1 MYLSWPSVALLALG
15 LPLGVV
21 TASSTV
27 VWAWAI
33 LVLLLVAAD
42 VCLAPSPRRLA
53 AQRKVASSVRR
64 LESTTSTTTVANPT
78 RRHVRGFVRDA
89 WQPSAG
95 APPARVPLDLP
106 GGEMR
111 RFKTPLRP
119 TRRGDLHAGP
129 VVVRVSG
136 PLRLAGRQLS
146 IPVRTTL
153 RVLPEFASRRHLP
166 SRLARLRELDG
177 RSAVRIRGAGSEFDS
192 LREYVIGDDVR
203 SIDWRASAR
212 RTELV
217 VRTWRPER
225 DRRVLILIDTSR
237 HAATRVGDQ
246 PRLDTS
252 IEAALLLSALA
263 SKAGD
268 RVEVIAFDRSV
279 RARVRG
285 VSGPGL
291 MSALADQLAPIE
303 PRLVEADW
311 TAAAAVIGDALS
323 QRALVAVLTSID
335 PAAVESGMLRALG
348 TVAATHQVV
357 IASVDDPE
365 VVDMI
370 EARGDALDVYG
381 AAAATRFDLE
391 RKGVAERLVKSGI
404 DVVSAG
410 PDQIAP
416 RLADRYLALKG
427 AGRL

>member
-21 TASSTV
+21 TASSDV
-27 VWAWAI
+27 VWAWAV
-33 LVLLLVAAD
+33 LVVLLVVID
-42 VCLAPSPRRLA
+42 VSLAPSPRRLA
-53 AQRKVASSVRR
+53 AQRKVATSVRR
-64 LESTTSTTTVANPT
+64 LEATTSTVTVANPT

-95 APPARVPLDLP
+95 ASSARVPLDLP

-111 RFKTPLRP
+111 RFTMPLTP
-119 TRRGDLHAGP
+119 TRRGDLRSGP

-237 HAATRVGDQ
+237 HAATRVGNQ

-252 IEAALLLSALA
+252 IEAALLLAALA

-335 PAAVESGMLRALG
+335 PAAVESGMLRALS

-370 EARGDALDVYG
+370 QARGDALDVYG

-391 RKGVAERLVKSGI
+391 RKGVAERLVKTGI

>member
-1 MYLSWPSVALLALG
+1 MYISWPTVALSALA
-15 LPLGVV
+15 LPLGVA
-21 TASSTV
+21 TASSAM
-27 VWAWAI
+27 VWWWLI
-33 LVLLLVAAD
+33 LVALFVGAD
-42 VCLAPSPRRLA
+42 VALAPSPRKLGATRS
-53 AQRKVASSVRR
+53 VPGSVRR
-64 LESTTSTTTVANPT
+64 LEPVTANVIVANPT
-78 RRHVRGFVRDA
+78 TRRITGVMRDA

-95 APPARVPLDLP
+95 APSTRHVLDIP

-111 RFKTPLRP
+111 RFRTPLTP

-136 PLRLAGRQLS
+136 PMRLAGRQLS

-203 SIDWRASAR
+203 SIDWRATAR
-212 RTELV
+212 RADVV

-225 DRRVLILIDTSR
+225 DRKVFILVDTSR
-237 HAATRVGDQ
+237 HAAVRVGDQ
-246 PRLDTS
+246 PRLDTA
-252 IEAALLLSALA
+252 IEATLLLAALA

-268 RVEVIAFDRSV
+268 RVEVVAFDRTV
-279 RARVRG
+279 RARVQG
-285 VSGPGL
+285 ISGPRL

-311 TAAAAVIGDALS
+311 SAAAALIGDALS

-335 PAAVESGMLRALG
+335 PAAIESGMLRALAP
-348 TVAATHQVV
+348 VAAKHQVV
-357 IASVDDPE
+357 VASADDPE
-365 VVDMI
+365 VMAMMS
-370 EARGDALDVYG
+370 ARGDALDVYG

-391 RKGVAERLVKSGI
+391 RRGVGDRLRKSRI
-404 DVVSAG
+404 DIVSAS
-410 PDQIAP
+410 PDEIAP
-416 RLADRYLALKG
+416 RLADRYLELKA
-427 AGRL
+427 AGKL

>member
-1 MYLSWPSVALLALG
+1 MYLSWPTVALAGLA
-15 LPLGVV
+15 LPLGVA
-21 TASSTV
+21 TASGAV
-27 VWAWAI
+27 VWLW
-33 LVLLLVAAD
+33 LMGVGLLVAID
-42 VCLAPSPRRLA
+42 VALAPSPRALA
-53 AQRKVASSVRR
+53 ARREVPKSVRR
-64 LESTTSTTTVANPT
+64 LENVTASVIVANPT
-78 RRHVRGFVRDA
+78 HRRVRGLMRDA

-95 APPARVPLDLP
+95 APPTRHVLDLP
-106 GGEMR
+106 PGEMR
-111 RFKTPLRP
+111 RFHTPLTP
-119 TRRGDLHAGP
+119 TRRGDLHGGP

-203 SIDWRASAR
+203 SIDWRATAR
-212 RTELV
+212 RSDVV

-225 DRRVLILIDTSR
+225 DRRVFILVDTSR
-237 HAATRVGDQ
+237 HAAVRVGDQ

-252 IEAALLLSALA
+252 IEATLLLAALA

-268 RVEVIAFDRSV
+268 RVEVVAFDRTV
-279 RARVRG
+279 RARVQG
-285 VSGPGL
+285 VSGPAL
-291 MSALADQLAPIE
+291 LAALADQLAPIE

-311 TAAAAVIGDALS
+311 SAAAALIGNALS

-335 PAAVESGMLRALG
+335 PAAIESGMLRALAP
-348 TVAATHQVV
+348 VAATHQVV
-357 IASVDDPE
+357 IASADDPE
-365 VVDMI
+365 VI
-370 EARGDALDVYG
+370 EMMAARGDALDVYG

-391 RKGVAERLVKSGI
+391 RRGVADRLRKNRI
-404 DVVSAG
+404 DIVSAG
-410 PDQIAP
+410 PDEIAP
-416 RLADRYLALKG
+416 KLADRYLELKA